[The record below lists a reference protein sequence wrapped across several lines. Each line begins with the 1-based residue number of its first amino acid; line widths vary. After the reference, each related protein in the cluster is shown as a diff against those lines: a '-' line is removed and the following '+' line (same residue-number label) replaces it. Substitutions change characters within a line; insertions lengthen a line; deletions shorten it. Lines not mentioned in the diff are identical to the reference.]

1 MMHPTR
7 RDLLK
12 LLSYTTIMG
21 GGYASHSS
29 SEVQT
34 ASIGNLLAHFPQ
46 LARTHNGHPLSYL
59 DSAATTLRPRPV
71 LEAMQRFYETQNANP
86 SRESH
91 SMAATAADAFDSA
104 RAQIAKFINAR
115 DPLEII
121 WTRGTTESLN
131 LVATAWGGAHLQA
144 GDEVLLTLSEHAS
157 SMLPWQIACEK
168 ARATIRY
175 LDVDESGRLNLSDLD
190 KLLSK
195 KTKLVCFTHVSNVLG
210 AINPAKEICRRAK
223 AAGARVMVDAAQSIP
238 HFAVDVQELNCD
250 FAAFS
255 SHKMLGPMGIG
266 VLYATREAMEEIP
279 AYQSGSNMA
288 HARSLTEWDYAPGA
302 LRFGAGT
309 PNVADA
315 IGIASASEL
324 LTRLDRKQ
332 LWSREQNITVYA
344 LSRLRSVP
352 NLKVIGPTT
361 AEQRVSI
368 FSFVMDRVSVSAI
381 VGRLDELG
389 ICIRVGDLASMPLL
403 QKFGLNSAAR
413 ASLYIY
419 STESDVNRLV
429 DGLQMLLARKC
440 Q

>member
-1 MMHPTR
+1 
-7 RDLLK
+7 
-12 LLSYTTIMG
+12 
-21 GGYASHSS
+21 
-29 SEVQT
+29 
-34 ASIGNLLAHFPQ
+34 
-46 LARTHNGHPLSYL
+46 
-59 DSAATTLRPRPV
+59 
-71 LEAMQRFYETQNANP
+71 
-86 SRESH
+86 
-91 SMAATAADAFDSA
+91 
-104 RAQIAKFINAR
+104 
-115 DPLEII
+115 
-121 WTRGTTESLN
+121 
-131 LVATAWGGAHLQA
+131 
-144 GDEVLLTLSEHAS
+144 
-157 SMLPWQIACEK
+157 
-168 ARATIRY
+168 
-175 LDVDESGRLNLSDLD
+175 
-190 KLLSK
+190 
-195 KTKLVCFTHVSNVLG
+195 
-210 AINPAKEICRRAK
+210 
-223 AAGARVMVDAAQSIP
+223 MVDAAQSIP

-266 VLYATREAMEEIP
+266 VLYATRAAMEEIP

-288 HARSLTEWDYAPGA
+288 HARSLTEWEYAPGA

-332 LWSREQNITVYA
+332 LWSREQSTTVYA
-344 LSRLRSVP
+344 LSRLRDVP
-352 NLKVIGPTT
+352 TLKVIGPTT

-368 FSFVMDRVSVSAI
+368 FSFVMDRVSVSEI
-381 VGRLDELG
+381 VGSLDELG